1 MKTNEDHDQEVQ
13 PKSQPNLIL
22 TVDMVDQGQL
32 IEEVPFEEMTRDVI
46 IVRDLEVEVQLDAQI
61 EAIPIKHKKM

>member
-1 MKTNEDHDQEVQ
+1 MIFF
-13 PKSQPNLIL
+13 SCY
-22 TVDMVDQGQL
+22 
-32 IEEVPFEEMTRDVI
+32 F